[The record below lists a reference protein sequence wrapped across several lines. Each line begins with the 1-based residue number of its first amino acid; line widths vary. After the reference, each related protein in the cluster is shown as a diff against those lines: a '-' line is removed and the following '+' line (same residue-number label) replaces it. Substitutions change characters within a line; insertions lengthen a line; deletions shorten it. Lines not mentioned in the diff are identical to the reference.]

1 MPPKKGKLNTWDVPE
16 LLPGARCSANA
27 TQRDYFERRCDKVF
41 QADRKEAAEHAE
53 QRQWD
58 LDCETTLAVE
68 ADVETLTAMFPQ
80 VDLTLLREIYLEAAT
95 MEEAC
100 AQLLILAGPPEP
112 EPEEAE
118 PLPLRDAASFPALGG
133 AVDLPAEVPLPKDS
147 PWRRPAP
154 DKEVVP
160 ELEEPSGQDEEAR

>member
-1 MPPKKGKLNTWDVPE
+1 MPPKKAKLNTWDVPE

-58 LDCETTLAVE
+58 LDCETALAVE
-68 ADVETLTAMFPQ
+68 ADVETLTSMFPQ
-80 VDLTLLREIYLEAAT
+80 VDSVLLREIYLQAAT
-95 MEEAC
+95 MEDAC
-100 AQLLILAGPPEP
+100 AQLLVLAGPLDEP
-112 EPEEAE
+112 AEERSV
-118 PLPLRDAASFPALGG
+118 PLSDAASFPALGG
-133 AVDLPAEVPLPKDS
+133 FAPEAVPLPKDS

-160 ELEEPSGQDEEAR
+160 ELEEASGEPGETS